1 MVFDYLIFGGGVI
14 GSAVFNKLIRKG
26 KSAILVD
33 SALDLATGSTKA
45 NSGLAHAGF
54 DAEENT
60 LKAKFNVRGN
70 QMMEKLCQ
78 ELQVPYKKCGAVV
91 VGNDRE
97 KLNALLSRG
106 IKNGVKNLEIIEDE
120 KLHALVP
127 NLSDDIKLALY
138 APDAGLVSPYMLAIA
153 LAEEAVLNGGRV
165 RLGYKTKTIKKDNVY
180 KISDG
185 KEEIEAKHVINAAGA
200 GYNDIAK
207 LLQTETYNL
216 KFRRGEYIV
225 LDKSDFV
232 TLSVFPLPTA
242 LGKGILATPTVD
254 GNILLGPTA
263 EDVEEY
269 NTETTDEGINKVLSY
284 IKANFKN
291 TPLFKNIRQFS
302 GIRVSAG
309 KDFIVEKSKLQ
320 ENVVN
325 IAGINS
331 PGLTSAPAIAEYV
344 ASLFGESEKDKEM
357 KRRQGYHSSSPSGI
371 VCRCE
376 KVCENDIIN
385 AIHAP
390 IPATTVDAIKRRTRA
405 GMGRC
410 QGGQCLLPVCKILS
424 RELGVKLEDIKK
436 ESENSLIMFKGENL

>member
-1 MVFDYLIFGGGVI
+1 MVFDYLIFGGGVV
-14 GSAVFNKLIRKG
+14 GSAVFNKLLRKG
-26 KSAILVD
+26 KSAVLVE

-45 NSGLAHAGF
+45 NSGLTHAGF

-70 QMMEKLCQ
+70 QMMEGLCK
-78 ELQVPYKKCGAVV
+78 ELKVPYKKCGAVV
-91 VGNDRE
+91 VGNDKE
-97 KLNALLSRG
+97 KLTTLLRRG
-106 IKNGVKNLEIIEDE
+106 INNGVKNLEIIEDE
-120 KLHALVP
+120 KLHSLVP
-127 NLSDDIKLALY
+127 NLSDEIKLALY

-153 LAEEAVLNGGRV
+153 LAEEAVINGGQV
-165 RLGYKTKTIKKDNVY
+165 RLGYKTKTIKKENVF

-185 KEEIEAKHVINAAGA
+185 KEEIEAKNIINAAGA
-200 GYNDIAK
+200 GYNEIAK
-207 LLQTETYNL
+207 LLQTEVYDL

-225 LDKSDFV
+225 LDKTDFV
-232 TLSVFPLPTA
+232 PLSVFPLPTA

-254 GNILLGPTA
+254 GNVLLGPTA
-263 EDVEEY
+263 EDVEDY
-269 NTETTDEGINKVLSY
+269 NTETTNEGINKVLSY
-284 IKANFKN
+284 IKANFKKV
-291 TPLFKNIRQFS
+291 PLFKNIRQFS

-309 KDFIVEKSKLQ
+309 SDFIVEKSKLQ
-320 ENVVN
+320 KNVVN

-344 ASLFGESEKDKEM
+344 ALLFGETGEDREM
-357 KRRQGYHSSSPSGI
+357 KRRYGYHSELPSGI

-376 KVCENDIIN
+376 KVCENDIVN

-410 QGGQCLLPVCKILS
+410 QGGQCILPVCKILS
-424 RELGVKLEDIKK
+424 RELDVKFEDIKK